1 VTTFAT
7 FPIVFASLGWLVVSV
22 VIHFVVI
29 GIPVLLLAAAAF
41 YLLSLPLR
49 RSENARLFLHLVET
63 NLRDGRQL
71 EPALISMANS
81 KDRTLGLRFHLM
93 AAHLEEGDRLGLA
106 LRKSQLLPRPLAAMF
121 AAGEELGD
129 LRPVLPACRLHL
141 GDTTSGQQGALNY
154 FFVLV
159 AGLAP
164 VVAFLSFFVRV
175 IIAPKMKEIFYGMHG
190 IDSEAG
196 WLNLL
201 QASLQWT
208 VWVQTAMLGL
218 LLCLALL
225 YLSGPGLPG
234 WLRALTHPVTDRV
247 AWLVPWKRKRMQRNF
262 AAMLATLLDHG
273 VPEAAALRLA
283 ASCTGNDL
291 FVRRA
296 ELAVARLA
304 GGETLTEAVAALDD
318 AGEFRWRLRNASAG
332 RAGFGPA
339 LRGWFE
345 SLDARAYQQEQAA
358 AQLITTALVVVNGV
372 CVGCIC
378 AGMFG
383 ALVSLIELSAL

>member
-1 VTTFAT
+1 
-7 FPIVFASLGWLVVSV
+7 VFGSLGWLVVSV
-22 VIHFVVI
+22 VIHLVAI

-63 NLRDGRQL
+63 NLRDGRPL
-71 EPALISMANS
+71 EPALIAMANS
-81 KDRTLGLRFHLM
+81 KDQTLGLRFHLL
-93 AAHLEEGDRLGLA
+93 AAHLEEGDHLGLA
-106 LRKSQLLPRPLAAMF
+106 LRKSRLLPRPLAAMF
-121 AAGEELGD
+121 DAGEKLGD

-164 VVAFLSFFVRV
+164 VVVFLSFFVRV
-175 IIAPKMKEIFYGMHG
+175 VIAPKMKEVFYGMHG

-196 WLNLL
+196 WLSLL
-201 QASLQWT
+201 QVSLQGT
-208 VWVQTAMLGL
+208 VWVQTTMLGL
-218 LLCLALL
+218 LVGLAVL
-225 YLSGPGLPG
+225 YLSGPGLPE
-234 WLRALTHPVTDRV
+234 WLRALTYPVTDRV

-262 AAMLATLLDHG
+262 AALLATLLDND

-291 FVRRA
+291 FGRRA

-304 GGETLTEAVAALDD
+304 GGEPLPEAVAALDD
-318 AGEFRWRLRNASAG
+318 AGEFRWRLRNATAG

-345 SLDARAYQQEQAA
+345 TLDARAYQQEQAA
-358 AQLITTALVVVNGV
+358 AQLVTTALVVVNGV

-378 AGMFG
+378 AGLFG
-383 ALVSLIELSAL
+383 ALVNLIELTAL